1 MKGLTTCLWFND
13 QAEAAASFYTSIFK
27 HSKVGT
33 ITHYGV
39 AGSRASGRPE
49 GSVMTVEFEIA
60 GQKFMGLNGGPDFP
74 FSEAVSFVVNC
85 SDQDEIDEYWT
96 RLTEAGGSP
105 GPCGWLKDKFGL
117 SWQIVPTELAEML
130 ADEDPAKRERVMTAL
145 LGMQKLDLETLKQ
158 AYKGE
163 PLARREGST
172 VRV

>member
-13 QAEAAASFYTSIFK
+13 QAEAAANFYTSIFK

-85 SDQDEIDEYWT
+85 SDQDEIDEYWSK
-96 RLTEAGGSP
+96 LSEGGTPSV
-105 GPCGWLKDKFGL
+105 CGWLKDRYGM
-117 SWQIVPTELAEML
+117 SWQIVPESMNKMI
-130 ADEDPAKRERVMTAL
+130 EDKDRAKSDRVMEAVVKMKKLEIRAL
-145 LGMQKLDLETLKQ
+145 ED
-158 AYKGE
+158 AYEGKVGAG
-163 PLARREGST
+163 AR
-172 VRV
+172 